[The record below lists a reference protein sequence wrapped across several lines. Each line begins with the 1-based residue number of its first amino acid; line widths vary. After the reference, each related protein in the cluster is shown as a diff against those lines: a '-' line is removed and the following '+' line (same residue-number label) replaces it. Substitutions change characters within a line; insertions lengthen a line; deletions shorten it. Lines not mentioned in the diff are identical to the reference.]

1 MPLMILAHPKYE
13 QSIANKTIVEELKNS
28 SIDLEIRNIYQLNQ
42 NYNIDINSEQEALLR
57 HDLIILQYPM
67 YWFNMPAILKIWF
80 DQVFTYQFAY
90 GSKGNKLKNKRLL
103 PSLTIG
109 QPEKN
114 FKQDNNPFLIDSFL
128 KSIKK
133 SAEYSQMKYIEPVIL
148 YDIATVSG
156 HSEHEIKEKA
166 KTHSESLQRVIE
178 NNIYTQLT

>member
-1 MPLMILAHPKYE
+1 MSLMILAHPNFE

-28 SIDLEIRNIYQLNQ
+28 SIDLEIRNIHQLNP

-67 YWFNMPAILKIWF
+67 YWFNMPAILKAWF

-90 GSKGNKLKNKRLL
+90 GSKGNKLKNKKLL

-109 QPEKN
+109 QSEKN
-114 FKQDNNPFLIDSFL
+114 FKQDNSQFLIDSFL

-133 SAEYSQMKYIEPVIL
+133 SAEYSQMKYIDPVIL
-148 YDIATVSG
+148 YDIATVNG
-156 HSEHEIKEKA
+156 HTEHEIKEKA
-166 KTHSESLQRVIE
+166 KAHSEKIKRVIQR
-178 NNIYTQLT
+178 NINANY